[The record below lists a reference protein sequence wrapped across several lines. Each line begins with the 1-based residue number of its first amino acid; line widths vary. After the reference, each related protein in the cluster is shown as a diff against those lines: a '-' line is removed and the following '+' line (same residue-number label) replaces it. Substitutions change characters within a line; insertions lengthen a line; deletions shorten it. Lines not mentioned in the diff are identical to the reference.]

1 MSKPPGDA
9 KPDWLSQVQR
19 YMAALVAL
27 SGEAV
32 KVVNSLRLLLPVAGY
47 RVTCRMVAGV
57 IRQVTR
63 LPF

>member
-32 KVVNSLRLLLPVAGY
+32 KVAESLR
-47 RVTCRMVAGV
+47 RIFR
-57 IRQVTR
+57 
-63 LPF
+63 